1 MIIYRKNYTL
11 KDDRKSVFPIELCRR
26 PSKPRDMSEPSTKK
40 RKVSQESAAQ
50 CSRHSALEKADRE
63 ELELDN
69 DISPEKSGDK
79 RPRPIR
85 MRYGNFFPKSTV
97 RGIFFSLLEE
107 AYTVVGEE
115 SWYYSR
121 IEELMKCIKSN
132 KDIYKLK
139 LTVLCDH
146 LTDNH
151 MSMIPELFPSL
162 KSLDLFRCK
171 KVTDAGVEAL
181 VKGLPGLESLDL
193 TFGPLITDK
202 AVIAIARYCP
212 KIFTLSLDYCFS
224 VTNKGLF
231 AIAVGCQQ
239 LSSIN
244 LLNCD
249 LVTDDGLEAL
259 AKGCK
264 KLSYIRGTG
273 HGHSAKG
280 IAAMVIWCPNLKYM
294 NLQYVTVTDALLKTL
309 AAWCPQLTYLKIG
322 ELRIHDITDLGIIAL
337 AKGCPELSSLNICF
351 CNITDAAVKALLKY
365 CKNLSKLDIDFDF
378 CEQISDETY
387 YAYKADPSIAKILY
401 SFDCGEDMDKK

>member
-1 MIIYRKNYTL
+1 M
-11 KDDRKSVFPIELCRR
+11 D
-26 PSKPRDMSEPSTKK
+26 EPPPQHKK
-40 RKVSQESAAQ
+40 RKVSPESDVASSIQNAGK
-50 CSRHSALEKADRE
+50 EDPN
-63 ELELDN
+63 DN
-69 DISPEKSGDK
+69 SSEIPDHK
-79 RPRPIR
+79 RRR
-85 MRYGNFFPKSTV
+85 LVGTRFNV
-97 RGIFFSLLEE
+97 RAIFVSLLEE
-107 AYTVVGEE
+107 ANAVVGEE
-115 SWYYSR
+115 SWYHSR

-132 KDIYKLK
+132 INIYKLK

-162 KSLDLFRCK
+162 KSLDIFRCNL
-171 KVTDAGVEAL
+171 VTDAGVEAL
-181 VKGLPGLESLDL
+181 VKGLPGLESLEL
-193 TFGPLITDK
+193 TCCRRITDK
-202 AVIAIARYCP
+202 AVIAIARYCQN
-212 KIFTLSLDYCFS
+212 ILTLSLDNCFRI
-224 VTNKGLF
+224 TDKGLF

-244 LLNCD
+244 LLNCG

-280 IAAMVIWCPNLKYM
+280 IASMVIWCPNLKYM
-294 NLQYVTVTDALLKTL
+294 DLDQVTVTDALLKTL
-309 AAWCPQLTYLKIG
+309 AVWCPQLTYLNVF
-322 ELRIHDITDLGIIAL
+322 ESFDITDLGIIAL
-337 AKGCPELSSLNICF
+337 AKGCPKLSSLNLSG
-351 CNITDAAVKALLKY
+351 CNITDAAVKALLEN

-401 SFDCGEDMDKK
+401 SFDCGEDMDKQ